1 MKNFMENLYLTKKQW
16 YYLGAVLGVCL
27 IYFAFTHFKDSEAPQ
42 KTIPYVRT
50 VTVGTQTGSNYDVY
64 PGEVRGRMKA
74 ILLFRLPAK

>member
-1 MKNFMENLYLTKKQW
+1 MENLHLTKKQW

-27 IYFAFTHFKDSEAPQ
+27 IYFAFTHFKGSEAPQ

-50 VTVGTQTGSNYDVY
+50 VTVGTQTGSIMMFTRVKYADV
-64 PGEVRGRMKA
+64 MKA